1 MKKFISVVCALL
13 LVTATLAGCSKN
25 NEPASNDNT
34 NSSKPK
40 EKAVVTLIQNKVEIQ
55 QQLEDAAKTFN
66 ASQSDV
72 EVKVLGSAG
81 DNLIQTLQSQFASD
95 PKTAPTI
102 FTCQSGSEF
111 DKFFD
116 YMAPMDSS
124 KSIQYMVKS
133 QVEDSRK
140 DGTTYGLPMA
150 VEGFGLVYNK
160 DIFQKAGVDPA
171 SIKTMEDLVAAAE
184 KISKVEGVKKPVAFS
199 KETYFTFMQPFN
211 WPFAVMSN
219 YKDAITKVQKG
230 ELKLKDIPEVKQFAE
245 GLAKLK
251 PYTNLALDSYD
262 DAVAG
267 FAQGKYAMV
276 HQGNWAQGVLDNY
289 ASTIKFQ
296 YGMIPMPIN
305 GNGLAVG
312 NTNYFHINK
321 YAAAEQQK
329 GGIAFMDWLFTDPA
343 GQKYVTDQFKL
354 IPAYS
359 NFDIS
364 NLSPLSKDVSKYSS
378 EGKTVPWTFGLFPA
392 GIDKDGTSAMQ
403 KFYAGKSTVDQL
415 LDEISGYFVSAS
427 SNQ

>member
-1 MKKFISVVCALL
+1 MKKIISVVCAIL
-13 LVTATLAGCSKN
+13 LVTATLTGCSKN
-25 NEPASNDNT
+25 SGTVPTDTSKPAE
-34 NSSKPK
+34 PK

-116 YMAPMDSS
+116 YMASMDSS

-133 QVEDSRK
+133 QVEDSKK

-171 SIKTMEDLVAAAE
+171 SIKTMDDLVAASKKLA
-184 KISKVEGVKKPVAFS
+184 KVEGVKKPVAFS

-219 YKDAITKVQKG
+219 YKDAITKVGKG
-230 ELKLKDIPEVKQFAE
+230 ELKLKDIPEVKQFAD
-245 GLAKLK
+245 GLKKLM

-289 ASTIKFQ
+289 KDTIKFQ

-312 NTNYFHINK
+312 NTNYFHVNK
-321 YAAAEQQK
+321 NATEAQQK
-329 GGIAFMDWLFTDPA
+329 GAIAFMDWLFTDAA
-343 GQKYVTDQFKL
+343 GQKYVTDEFKL

-364 NLSPLSKDVSKYSS
+364 NLSPLSQDVSKYSS

-392 GIDKDGTSAMQ
+392 GIDKDGTTAMQ
-403 KFYAGKSTVDQL
+403 KFYANKSTVDKL
-415 LDEISGYFVSAS
+415 LDELDGYFVNAS
-427 SNQ
+427 SK